1 MPQNVQAGVLSHG
14 APGHHSLPCY
24 VQVRTVIGKQRL
36 RIWNIEKKKPLAK
49 LAQLQNPGDLVTSVT
64 WVTHEGDVLEGLCCG
79 TGLGYLTIWRQ
90 HPNGYYD
97 FKEVVSKKISA
108 GTEVTAVN
116 ADISDGTRDQQVQV
130 CIELPTTVPWALFF
144 QEGGDVIV
152 FRMYDGK
159 VHTLCAK
166 DGILGSK
173 GTGMM
178 IGAANVDPS
187 HKFFVI
193 NNATISFSLHQMGD
207 ATCIKTYDTKPQKTY
222 PKQVTFA
229 ERGRVIVGRSDN
241 CIMYI
246 FDKTTRD
253 LLQLLQHSKS
263 GQVQTVTTY
272 DTANHYL
279 VAAASSSNDHD
290 NTITIWKK
298 SIKPSPGNRTWAMI
312 RTALQM
318 AMQLL
323 VIAIVGVILY
333 CTMGTHMYQEGK
345 VDLQYIWKSQ
355 LDENIICQVLTQE
368 LAAKLS
374 MDNRNEILN
383 TAITE

>member
-1 MPQNVQAGVLSHG
+1 MLPLIPSC
-14 APGHHSLPCY
+14 PKMYKLECCLMGHQDTILCLAMSRSGQLLAS
-24 VQVRTVIGKQRL
+24 RGMDRL

-130 CIELPTTVPWALFF
+130 WSVDSKYQLYNIFSIELPTTVPWALFF

-333 CTMGTHMYQEGK
+333 CTMNLLLSYQ
-345 VDLQYIWKSQ
+345 W
-355 LDENIICQVLTQE
+355 T
-368 LAAKLS
+368 
-374 MDNRNEILN
+374 
-383 TAITE
+383 TEMRY